1 MKRLGNLKPGT
12 IFNYAKEKFAVLGP
26 RNDGV
31 LCLLAQSK
39 HDAAFYD
46 GDEKPYNDYRK
57 SKLRAE
63 IEVRF
68 MNKLI
73 ENGAKRED
81 MVAYDLDLSETD
93 GSDGYGVLQNVLAA
107 PLTLWDYGKYKGVIP
122 NNEDGAW
129 WLATPLWAP
138 RSPNTSSSSSVWYVY
153 SDGDYNTAGTTTP
166 TACAPLLF
174 STLHSWSLMRVRKK
188 KSTWR
193 KCQTNCSWKKSN
205 ADGRKECSPLALRGL
220 SSRLRESKDGDCKNQ
235 GHNFRTGLA
244 H

>member
-138 RSPNTSSSSSVWYVY
+138 RSPDADY
-153 SDGDYNTAGTTTP
+153 SHRR
-166 TACAPLLF
+166 L
-174 STLHSWSLMRVRKK
+174 VR
-188 KSTWR
+188 
-193 KCQTNCSWKKSN
+193 QL
-205 ADGRKECSPLALRGL
+205 GR
-220 SSRLRESKDGDCKNQ
+220 RLRQRLVRRHLRRAPRYCSQ
-235 GHNFRTGLA
+235 LFALGLL
-244 H
+244 

>member
-107 PLTLWDYGKYKGVIP
+107 PLTLWDYGKYKAAIP
-122 NNEDGAW
+122 NNENGAW
-129 WLATPLWAP
+129 WLATPFWAP
-138 RSPNTSSSSSVWYVY
+138 RSPHTYNSDRVWVVF
-153 SDGDYNTAGTTTP
+153 SDGDCHDDWYYYTYGVRPAIVLNSS
-166 TACAPLLF
+166 LLV
-174 STLHSWSLMRVRKK
+174 SYEGEEEEIDLKK
-188 KSTWR
+188 VPNELFMEEVER
-193 KCQTNCSWKKSN
+193 RWKKGMFTVSFE
-205 ADGRKECSPLALRGL
+205 GPFVTFKGE
-220 SSRLRESKDGDCKNQ
+220 
-235 GHNFRTGLA
+235 
-244 H
+244 

>member
-107 PLTLWDYGKYKGVIP
+107 PLTLWDYGKYKAAIP
-122 NNEDGAW
+122 NNENGAW
-129 WLATPLWAP
+129 WLATPFWAP
-138 RSPNTSSSSSVWYVY
+138 RSPDTLNSGHVWYVY
-153 SDGDYNTAGTTTP
+153 SDGRCSYWSYNDTYGVRPAIVLNSS
-166 TACAPLLF
+166 LLVSYEGEEEENDLEKVPNELF
-174 STLHSWSLMRVRKK
+174 MEEVERR
-188 KSTWR
+188 
-193 KCQTNCSWKKSN
+193 WKKGMFTVSFE
-205 ADGRKECSPLALRGL
+205 GPFVTFKGE
-220 SSRLRESKDGDCKNQ
+220 
-235 GHNFRTGLA
+235 
-244 H
+244 

>member
-138 RSPNTSSSSSVWYVY
+138 RSPYTYYSSSVWYVDSVGNY
-153 SDGDYNTAGTTTP
+153 SYWYYLSTRGVRPAIVLNSS
-166 TACAPLLF
+166 LLVSYEGEEEEIDLEKVPNELF
-174 STLHSWSLMRVRKK
+174 MEEVERR
-188 KSTWR
+188 
-193 KCQTNCSWKKSN
+193 WKKGMFTVSFE
-205 ADGRKECSPLALRGL
+205 GPFVTFKGE
-220 SSRLRESKDGDCKNQ
+220 
-235 GHNFRTGLA
+235 
-244 H
+244 

>member
-107 PLTLWDYGKYKGVIP
+107 PLTLWDYGKYKAAIP
-122 NNEDGAW
+122 NNENGAW
-129 WLATPLWAP
+129 WLATPFWAP
-138 RSPNTSSSSSVWYVY
+138 RSPDTNYSNSVWYVG
-153 SDGDYNTAGTTTP
+153 SDGDYYDGWYNNTYGVRPAIVLNSS
-166 TACAPLLF
+166 LLV
-174 STLHSWSLMRVRKK
+174 SYEGEEEEIDLKK
-188 KSTWR
+188 VPNELFMEEVER
-193 KCQTNCSWKKSN
+193 RWKK
-205 ADGRKECSPLALRGL
+205 GMFTVGFEGPFVTFKGE
-220 SSRLRESKDGDCKNQ
+220 
-235 GHNFRTGLA
+235 
-244 H
+244 

>member
-107 PLTLWDYGKYKGVIP
+107 PLTLWDYGKYKAAIP
-122 NNEDGAW
+122 NNENGAW
-129 WLATPLWAP
+129 WLATPFWAP
-138 RSPNTSSSSSVWYVY
+138 RSPNTNCSGDVWSVY
-153 SDGDYNTAGTTTP
+153 SGGDYSYYWYSGTNGVRP
-166 TACAPLLF
+166 AIVLNSSLLVSYEGEEEEIDLEKVPNELF
-174 STLHSWSLMRVRKK
+174 MEEVERR
-188 KSTWR
+188 
-193 KCQTNCSWKKSN
+193 WKKGMFTVSFE
-205 ADGRKECSPLALRGL
+205 GPFVTFKGE
-220 SSRLRESKDGDCKNQ
+220 
-235 GHNFRTGLA
+235 
-244 H
+244 

>member
-138 RSPNTSSSSSVWYVY
+138 RSPNTGSSNGVWRVY
-153 SDGDYNTAGTTTP
+153 SDGGYGGDWYDGTYGVRP
-166 TACAPLLF
+166 AIVLNSSLLVSYEGEEEEIDLEKVPNELF
-174 STLHSWSLMRVRKK
+174 MEEVERR
-188 KSTWR
+188 
-193 KCQTNCSWKKSN
+193 WKKGMFTVSFE
-205 ADGRKECSPLALRGL
+205 GPFVTFKGE
-220 SSRLRESKDGDCKNQ
+220 
-235 GHNFRTGLA
+235 
-244 H
+244 

>member
-107 PLTLWDYGKYKGVIP
+107 PLTLWDYGKYKAAIP
-122 NNEDGAW
+122 NNENGAW
-129 WLATPLWAP
+129 WLATPFWAP
-138 RSPNTSSSSSVWYVY
+138 RSPDTNYSSDVWRVD
-153 SDGDYNTAGTTTP
+153 SDGDYLDYWYNDTYGVRPAIVLNSS
-166 TACAPLLF
+166 LLV
-174 STLHSWSLMRVRKK
+174 SYEGEEEEIDLKK
-188 KSTWR
+188 VPNELFMEEVER
-193 KCQTNCSWKKSN
+193 RWKKGMFTVSFE
-205 ADGRKECSPLALRGL
+205 GPFVTFKGE
-220 SSRLRESKDGDCKNQ
+220 
-235 GHNFRTGLA
+235 
-244 H
+244 

>member
-138 RSPNTSSSSSVWYVY
+138 RSPYTCSSDLVWHVFSVGVYYSIWYGNTGGVRPAIVLNSS
-153 SDGDYNTAGTTTP
+153 
-166 TACAPLLF
+166 LLVSYEGEEEEIDLEKVPNELF
-174 STLHSWSLMRVRKK
+174 MEEVERR
-188 KSTWR
+188 
-193 KCQTNCSWKKSN
+193 WKKGMFTVSFE
-205 ADGRKECSPLALRGL
+205 GPFVTFKGE
-220 SSRLRESKDGDCKNQ
+220 
-235 GHNFRTGLA
+235 
-244 H
+244 

>member
-138 RSPNTSSSSSVWYVY
+138 RSPSTYNSGDGWNVY
-153 SDGDYNTAGTTTP
+153 SDGDYGNGWYDNTNGVRPAIVLNSS
-166 TACAPLLF
+166 LLVSYEGEEEEIDLEKVPNELF
-174 STLHSWSLMRVRKK
+174 MEEVERR
-188 KSTWR
+188 
-193 KCQTNCSWKKSN
+193 WKKGMFTVSFE
-205 ADGRKECSPLALRGL
+205 GPFVTFKGE
-220 SSRLRESKDGDCKNQ
+220 
-235 GHNFRTGLA
+235 
-244 H
+244 

>member
-138 RSPNTSSSSSVWYVY
+138 RSPHTSNSNRVWLVY
-153 SDGDYNTAGTTTP
+153 SYGFCSHWHCYSTYGVRPAIVLNSS
-166 TACAPLLF
+166 LLVSYEGEEEEIDLEKVPNELF
-174 STLHSWSLMRVRKK
+174 MEEVERR
-188 KSTWR
+188 
-193 KCQTNCSWKKSN
+193 WKKGMFTVSFE
-205 ADGRKECSPLALRGL
+205 GPFVTFKGE
-220 SSRLRESKDGDCKNQ
+220 
-235 GHNFRTGLA
+235 
-244 H
+244 

>member
-107 PLTLWDYGKYKGVIP
+107 PLTLWDYGKYKAAIP
-122 NNEDGAW
+122 NNENGAW
-129 WLATPLWAP
+129 WLATPFWAP
-138 RSPNTSSSSSVWYVY
+138 RSPDTGYSRRVWYVN
-153 SDGDYNTAGTTTP
+153 SDGYYGNWHCSCTDGVRPAIVLNSS
-166 TACAPLLF
+166 LLV
-174 STLHSWSLMRVRKK
+174 SYEGEEEEIDLDRVPNELFMEEVER
-188 KSTWR
+188 R
-193 KCQTNCSWKKSN
+193 WKKGMFTVSFE
-205 ADGRKECSPLALRGL
+205 GPFVTFKGE
-220 SSRLRESKDGDCKNQ
+220 
-235 GHNFRTGLA
+235 
-244 H
+244 

>member
-107 PLTLWDYGKYKGVIP
+107 PLTLWDYGKYKAAIP
-122 NNEDGAW
+122 NNENGAW
-129 WLATPLWAP
+129 WLATPFWAP
-138 RSPNTSSSSSVWYVY
+138 RSPGTNGSNYVGDVH
-153 SDGDYNTAGTTTP
+153 SDGDYHNWDCGDTYGVRPAIVLNSS
-166 TACAPLLF
+166 LLV
-174 STLHSWSLMRVRKK
+174 SYEGEEEEIDLKK
-188 KSTWR
+188 VPNELFMEEVER
-193 KCQTNCSWKKSN
+193 RWKKGMFTVSFE
-205 ADGRKECSPLALRGL
+205 GPFVTFKGE
-220 SSRLRESKDGDCKNQ
+220 
-235 GHNFRTGLA
+235 
-244 H
+244 

>member
-1 MKRLGNLKPGT
+1 MKRVERLKPGA
-12 IFNYAKEKFAVLGP
+12 IINYAKEKFVVLGE
-26 RNDGV
+26 RNGGV
-31 LCLLAQSK
+31 FCLLAQSK

-138 RSPNTSSSSSVWYVY
+138 RSPDTRNSIRVWDVR
-153 SDGDYNTAGTTTP
+153 SDGDYSDNWCGHTYGVRPAIVLNSS
-166 TACAPLLF
+166 LLVSYEGEEEEIDLEKVPNELF
-174 STLHSWSLMRVRKK
+174 MEEVERR
-188 KSTWR
+188 
-193 KCQTNCSWKKSN
+193 WKKGMFTVSFE
-205 ADGRKECSPLALRGL
+205 GPFVTFKGE
-220 SSRLRESKDGDCKNQ
+220 
-235 GHNFRTGLA
+235 
-244 H
+244 

>member
-107 PLTLWDYGKYKGVIP
+107 PLTLWDYGKYKAAIP
-122 NNEDGAW
+122 NNENGAW
-129 WLATPLWAP
+129 WLATPFWAP
-138 RSPNTSSSSSVWYVY
+138 RSPDMNNSNIVWVVNSGGVYRNRWCSRAYGVCPAIVLNSS
-153 SDGDYNTAGTTTP
+153 
-166 TACAPLLF
+166 LLV
-174 STLHSWSLMRVRKK
+174 SYEGEEEEIDLKK
-188 KSTWR
+188 VPNELFMEEVER
-193 KCQTNCSWKKSN
+193 RWKKGMFTVSFE
-205 ADGRKECSPLALRGL
+205 GPFVTFKGE
-220 SSRLRESKDGDCKNQ
+220 
-235 GHNFRTGLA
+235 
-244 H
+244 

>member
-1 MKRLGNLKPGT
+1 MKRVERLKPGA
-12 IFNYAKEKFAVLGP
+12 IINYAKEKFVVLGE
-26 RNDGV
+26 RNGGV
-31 LCLLAQSK
+31 FCLLAQSK

-138 RSPNTSSSSSVWYVY
+138 RSPNTGSSRYVWGVF
-153 SDGDYNTAGTTTP
+153 SDGD
-166 TACAPLLF
+166 CHVQLLVLQHQRRAPRYCSQLFALGLL
-174 STLHSWSLMRVRKK
+174 
-188 KSTWR
+188 
-193 KCQTNCSWKKSN
+193 
-205 ADGRKECSPLALRGL
+205 
-220 SSRLRESKDGDCKNQ
+220 
-235 GHNFRTGLA
+235 
-244 H
+244 

>member
-1 MKRLGNLKPGT
+1 MKRVERLKPGA
-12 IFNYAKEKFAVLGP
+12 IINYAKEKFVVLGE
-26 RNDGV
+26 RNGGV
-31 LCLLAQSK
+31 FCLLAQSK

-138 RSPNTSSSSSVWYVY
+138 RSPNTDNSNNVWNVN
-153 SDGDYNTAGTTTP
+153 SDGDYSNNWYNNTDGVRPAIVLNSS
-166 TACAPLLF
+166 LLVSYEGEEEEIDLEKVPNELF
-174 STLHSWSLMRVRKK
+174 MEEVERR
-188 KSTWR
+188 
-193 KCQTNCSWKKSN
+193 WKKGMFTVSFE
-205 ADGRKECSPLALRGL
+205 GPFVTFKGE
-220 SSRLRESKDGDCKNQ
+220 
-235 GHNFRTGLA
+235 
-244 H
+244 

>member
-107 PLTLWDYGKYKGVIP
+107 PLTLWDYGKYKAAIP
-122 NNEDGAW
+122 NNENGAW
-129 WLATPLWAP
+129 WLATPFWAP
-138 RSPNTSSSSSVWYVY
+138 RSPDTNNSYDVWYVS
-153 SDGDYNTAGTTTP
+153 SDGDYYSYWCRNTYGVRPAIVLNSS
-166 TACAPLLF
+166 LLV
-174 STLHSWSLMRVRKK
+174 SYEGEEEEIDLKK
-188 KSTWR
+188 VPNELFMEEVER
-193 KCQTNCSWKKSN
+193 RWKK
-205 ADGRKECSPLALRGL
+205 GMFTVGFEGPFVTFKGE
-220 SSRLRESKDGDCKNQ
+220 
-235 GHNFRTGLA
+235 
-244 H
+244 